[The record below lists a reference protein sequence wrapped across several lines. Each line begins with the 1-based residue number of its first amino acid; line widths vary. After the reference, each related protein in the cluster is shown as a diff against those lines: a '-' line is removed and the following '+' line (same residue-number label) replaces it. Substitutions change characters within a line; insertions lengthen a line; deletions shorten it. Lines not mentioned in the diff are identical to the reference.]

1 MSVLNRAMFN
11 KNMPV
16 VRRAIGSN
24 QLGEVRDRISADE
37 QRKFLDRRQQ
47 LIEQR
52 NQPGAIESFFT
63 NLASNLR
70 DTSKAVGGLF
80 NTDTPVSDDSTVYDF
95 GEYGGTYDLKDQGF
109 QRVLRN
115 YLPEGAEL
123 FVGDPNKFLL
133 SPEGQQA
140 IELFRA
146 DILKTQEANRAMGS
160 PITGEGI
167 NGLKKLDEM
176 RFRQMGSPMQGEIA
190 QQAMMPQQNPENVG
204 IMQGFEEDA
213 KTIVDAGSEKK
224 EEFDKAE
231 DYEQLMNTIRGDK
244 KSEDQRRDELAE
256 IVGEK
261 DANDTPDSVLTLV
274 QPVIQMLDTPEVR
287 QEGIGATP
295 QAFAMG
301 GPVYRNQGTNK
312 PEGETSTNDDAL
324 NVALMSLLLN
334 QNQGA
339 NIPSLATG
347 FQKNLPVMQA
357 ILGRDPD
364 RTLADTFFN
373 ISRSGFGLA
382 AGMTPQEAL
391 LLGLEGQQKIGAKEE
406 ARDLAI
412 RQAALGEASKD
423 KAFAQQL
430 DLAIKKEQAKRKDT
444 KGTTFVVGSGVEVPS
459 AVSSLLS
466 DTQISA
472 YPEGTNIFVDK
483 DNKLS
488 INIPTQADQ
497 EAYYNTETNTVVFLT
512 DKEFNDLSDAN
523 KQNYTTVGAG
533 STFTKLAKLKDD
545 GSVDLTTV
553 VDIRNS
559 DQAKIQELL
568 ESDPPYTIISNS
580 FEVNPDRSGVG
591 IFNRAEGGPV
601 FRQAGSNKDGE
612 TAQPNYEEILKS
624 AEAALAEGQ
633 LFPAQ
638 SESDRSFF
646 NSLYSSTFDSL
657 KDLLELKQL
666 IAADPSLVG
675 YTGLAQE
682 SLTKLATLANDI
694 DNIFGDKFFPDD
706 EQGVPKGIG
715 MFTKPQIRELKS
727 KVAELSDA
735 VADIMSLRGKRGT
748 PEGVRRRAEE
758 RTDVTGLYGSDFAF
772 GKIDAL
778 TDYLTDRIK
787 VFAVLSGNFSDETD
801 FADFGKSIDIL
812 NNSIKDLNP
821 NTFKDKKSKYTLDEL
836 EAILGE

>member
-16 VRRAIGSN
+16 VRRAIGSD

-37 QRKFLDRRQQ
+37 QRRFLDRRQQ
-47 LIEQR
+47 LIDAR
-52 NQPGAIESFFT
+52 NQPGAIETFFE

-70 DTSKAVGGLF
+70 GTSKALGNFLF
-80 NTDTPVSDDSTVYDF
+80 EGREQGDDSTVYDF
-95 GEYGGTYDLKDQGF
+95 GEYGGKYDLKEEGF

-115 YLPEGAEL
+115 YLPEGADL
-123 FVGDPNKFLL
+123 FVGNPRDYIL
-133 SPEGQQA
+133 SPEGQEA

-167 NGLKKLDEM
+167 NGLKKLDDM

-190 QQAMMPQQNPENVG
+190 QQAQMMPQQNPENVG
-204 IMQGFEEDA
+204 IMQGFEDDA

-224 EEFDKAE
+224 EQFDKAE
-231 DYEQLMNTIRGDK
+231 DYEQLMNTIRGDN

-261 DANDTPDSVLTLV
+261 DANDTPESVLTLV

-301 GPVYRNQGTNK
+301 GPVYREKGTGK
-312 PEGETSTNDDAL
+312 EGETSTNNNDDL
-324 NVALMSLLLN
+324 NNLFIQMLLASDTS
-334 QNQGA
+334 GA

-347 FQKNLPVMQA
+347 FQKNLPVMQT

-412 RQAALGEASKD
+412 KQAALGEASKD

-444 KGTTFVVGSGVEVPS
+444 KGTTFVVGSGVEVPP
-459 AVSSLLS
+459 AISSLLS
-466 DTQISA
+466 QNQIGA
-472 YPEGTNIFVDK
+472 YPDGTNIFVDK

-497 EAYYNTETNTVVFLT
+497 EAYYNTDTNKVVFLT
-512 DKEFNDLSDAN
+512 DKEFNDLSN
-523 KQNYTTVGAG
+523 TEKENYTTVGAG

-553 VDIRNS
+553 LDIRNS
-559 DQAKIQELL
+559 NQAEIQRLL
-568 ESDPPYTIISNS
+568 EEEDYTIISNS
-580 FEVNPDRSGVG
+580 FEVNPDRSGVD
-591 IFNRAEGGPV
+591 IFRAKGGPV
-601 FRQAGSNKDGE
+601 FRQSGSNEDGE
-612 TAQPNYEEILKS
+612 TAQPNYEEILKA
-624 AEAALAEGQ
+624 AEDALAEGQ

-706 EQGVPKGIG
+706 AQGVPKGIG

-748 PEGVRRRAEE
+748 PEGVRKRAEE
-758 RTDVTGLYGSDFAF
+758 RTDITGLYGSDFAF

-787 VFAVLSGNFSDETD
+787 VFAVLSGNFSDETA

-821 NTFKDKKSKYTLDEL
+821 NTFKDKKSKYTIDEL

>member
-1 MSVLNRAMFN
+1 MFN
-11 KNMPV
+11 QTVNRQV
-16 VRRAIGSN
+16 GSPIS
-24 QLGEVRDRISADE
+24 GERSPS
-37 QRKFLDRRQQ
+37 L
-47 LIEQR
+47 
-52 NQPGAIESFFT
+52 SFFE
-63 NLASNLR
+63 NLASALR
-70 DTSKAVGGLF
+70 GTKNAPTTSE
-80 NTDTPVSDDSTVYDF
+80 SDDSTVYNF
-95 GEYGGTYDLKDQGF
+95 GEYGGTYDLKEQGF
-109 QRVLRN
+109 QRILRN

-123 FVGDPNKFLL
+123 FVGDPNEFLL

-190 QQAMMPQQNPENVG
+190 QQAQMMPQQNPENVG

-231 DYEQLMNTIRGDK
+231 DYEQLMNTIRGDN

-301 GPVYRNQGTNK
+301 GPVYRDDGSK
-312 PEGETSTNDDAL
+312 KEGETSTNNDASFNDL
-324 NVALMSLLLN
+324 ITLLALS
-334 QNQGA
+334 QGTSGA

-357 ILGRDPD
+357 VLGRDPD
-364 RTLADTFFN
+364 RTAADTFFN
-373 ISRSGFGLA
+373 IARSGFGYA

-391 LLGLEGQQKIGAKEE
+391 LLGLQGQQKIGAKEE

-412 RQAALGEASKD
+412 KQAALGEASKD

-444 KGTTFVVGSGVEVPS
+444 KGTTFVVGSGVEVPP

-466 DTQISA
+466 ETQIGA

-497 EAYYNTETNTVVFLT
+497 EAYYNTDTNTVVFLT
-512 DKEFNDLSDAN
+512 DKEFNDLSDAD
-523 KQNYTTVGAG
+523 KENYTTVGAG

-559 DQAKIQELL
+559 NQAKIQELL
-568 ESDPPYTIISNS
+568 DTGEYTIISNS
-580 FEVNPDRSGVG
+580 FEVNPDRSGVD
-591 IFNRAEGGPV
+591 IFRAKGGPV
-601 FRQAGSNKDGE
+601 FRQAGSNEDGE
-612 TAQPNYEEILKS
+612 TAQPNYEEILKA
-624 AEAALAEGQ
+624 AEDALAEGK

-706 EQGVPKGIG
+706 AEGVPKGIG
-715 MFTKPQIRELKS
+715 MFTKPEIRELKS

-748 PEGVRRRAEE
+748 PEGVRKRAEE
-758 RTDVTGLYGSDFAF
+758 RTDITGLYGSDFAF

-787 VFAVLSGNFSDETD
+787 VFAVLSGNFKDETA

-821 NTFKDKKSKYTLDEL
+821 NTFKNKKSKYTLDEL

>member
-11 KNMPV
+11 QTVN
-16 VRRAIGSN
+16 RQTGSPIS
-24 QLGEVRDRISADE
+24 GENS
-37 QRKFLDRRQQ
+37 
-47 LIEQR
+47 
-52 NQPGAIESFFT
+52 PTFFE
-63 NLASNLR
+63 NLASALR
-70 DTSKAVGGLF
+70 GTKNAP
-80 NTDTPVSDDSTVYDF
+80 TAPKSDDSTVYNF
-95 GEYGGTYDLKDQGF
+95 GEYGGTYDLKEQGF
-109 QRVLRN
+109 QRILRN

-123 FVGDPNKFLL
+123 FVGDPNEFLL

-190 QQAMMPQQNPENVG
+190 QQAQMMPQQNPENVG
-204 IMQGFEEDA
+204 IMQGFEDDA

-231 DYEQLMNTIRGDK
+231 DYEQLMNTIRGDN

-324 NVALMSLLLN
+324 NIALMSLLLN

-347 FQKNLPVMQA
+347 FQKNLPVMQN

-364 RTLADTFFN
+364 RTAADTFFN
-373 ISRSGFGLA
+373 IARSGFGLA
-382 AGMTPQEAL
+382 AGMTPQEAI
-391 LLGLEGQQKIGAKEE
+391 LLGLQGQQKIGEKVE

-412 RQAALGEASKD
+412 KQAALGEASKD

-466 DTQISA
+466 ENQISA

-497 EAYYNTETNTVVFLT
+497 EAYYNTDTNTVVFLT
-512 DKEFNDLSDAN
+512 GKEFNDLSDAD
-523 KQNYTTVGAG
+523 KENYTTVGAG

-559 DQAKIQELL
+559 NQTKIQELL
-568 ESDPPYTIISNS
+568 DTGEYTIISNS

-601 FRQAGSNKDGE
+601 FRQAGSNEDGE

-624 AEAALAEGQ
+624 AEDALAEGQ

-706 EQGVPKGIG
+706 AEGVPKGIG

-787 VFAVLSGNFSDETD
+787 VFAVLSGNFKDETA

>member
-11 KNMPV
+11 QTVN
-16 VRRAIGSN
+16 RQTGSPIS
-24 QLGEVRDRISADE
+24 GENS
-37 QRKFLDRRQQ
+37 
-47 LIEQR
+47 
-52 NQPGAIESFFT
+52 PTFFE
-63 NLASNLR
+63 NLANALR
-70 DTSKAVGGLF
+70 GTKNAP
-80 NTDTPVSDDSTVYDF
+80 TATKSDDSTVYNF
-95 GEYGGTYDLKDQGF
+95 GEYGGTYDLKEQGF
-109 QRVLRN
+109 QRILRN

-123 FVGDPNKFLL
+123 FVGDPNEFLL

-190 QQAMMPQQNPENVG
+190 QQAQMMPQQNTENVG
-204 IMQGFEEDA
+204 IMQGFEDDA

-224 EEFDKAE
+224 EEFDRAE
-231 DYEQLMNTIRGDK
+231 DYEQLMNTIRGDN

-312 PEGETSTNDDAL
+312 PEGETSTTNDDAL
-324 NVALMSLLLN
+324 NDLFMQILLN
-334 QNQGA
+334 QNKGA

-382 AGMTPQEAL
+382 AGMTPQEAAML
-391 LLGLEGQQKIGAKEE
+391 ALQGQQKIGAKEE

-412 RQAALGEASKD
+412 KQAALGEASKD

-444 KGTTFVVGSGVEVPS
+444 KGTTFVVGSGVEVPP

-466 DTQISA
+466 ETQIGA

-497 EAYYNTETNTVVFLT
+497 EAYYNTDTNKVVFLT
-512 DKEFNDLSDAN
+512 DKEFNDLSDTE
-523 KQNYTTVGAG
+523 KENYTTVGAG

-553 VDIRNS
+553 LDIRNS
-559 DQAKIQELL
+559 NQAEIQRLL
-568 ESDPPYTIISNS
+568 EEEDYTIISNS

-601 FRQAGSNKDGE
+601 FRQAGSNEDGE
-612 TAQPNYEEILKS
+612 TAQPNYEEILKA
-624 AEAALAEGQ
+624 AEDALAEGQ

-706 EQGVPKGIG
+706 AEGVPAKIG
-715 MFTKPQIRELKS
+715 MFTKPEIRELKS

-748 PEGVRRRAEE
+748 PEGVRKRAEE
-758 RTDVTGLYGSDFAF
+758 RTDITGLYGSDFAF

-787 VFAVLSGNFSDETD
+787 VFAVLSGNFKDETA

-821 NTFKDKKSKYTLDEL
+821 NTFKDKKSKYTIDEL

>member
-11 KNMPV
+11 QTVN
-16 VRRAIGSN
+16 RQTGSPIS
-24 QLGEVRDRISADE
+24 GENS
-37 QRKFLDRRQQ
+37 
-47 LIEQR
+47 
-52 NQPGAIESFFT
+52 PTFFE
-63 NLASNLR
+63 NLANALR
-70 DTSKAVGGLF
+70 GTKNAP
-80 NTDTPVSDDSTVYDF
+80 TATKSDDSTVYNF
-95 GEYGGTYDLKDQGF
+95 GEYGGTYDLKEQGF
-109 QRVLRN
+109 QRILRN

-123 FVGDPNKFLL
+123 FVGDPNEFLL

-190 QQAMMPQQNPENVG
+190 QQAQMMPQQNPENVG
-204 IMQGFEEDA
+204 IMQGFEDDA

-224 EEFDKAE
+224 EEFDRAE
-231 DYEQLMNTIRGDK
+231 DYEQLMNTIRGDN

-312 PEGETSTNDDAL
+312 PEGETSTTNDDAL
-324 NVALMSLLLN
+324 NDLFMQILLN
-334 QNQGA
+334 QNKGA

-382 AGMTPQEAL
+382 AGMTPQEAAML
-391 LLGLEGQQKIGAKEE
+391 ALQGQQKIGAKEE

-412 RQAALGEASKD
+412 KQAALGEASKD

-444 KGTTFVVGSGVEVPS
+444 KGTTFVVGSGVEVPP

-466 DTQISA
+466 ETQIGA

-497 EAYYNTETNTVVFLT
+497 EAYYNTDTNKVVFLT
-512 DKEFNDLSDAN
+512 DKEFNDLSDTE
-523 KQNYTTVGAG
+523 KENYTTVGAG

-553 VDIRNS
+553 LDIRNS
-559 DQAKIQELL
+559 NQAEIQRLL
-568 ESDPPYTIISNS
+568 EEEDYTIISNS

-601 FRQAGSNKDGE
+601 FRQAGSNEDGE
-612 TAQPNYEEILKS
+612 TAQPNYEEILKA
-624 AEAALAEGQ
+624 AEDALAEGQ

-706 EQGVPKGIG
+706 AEGVPAKIG
-715 MFTKPQIRELKS
+715 MFTKPEIRELKS

-748 PEGVRRRAEE
+748 PEGVRKRAEE
-758 RTDVTGLYGSDFAF
+758 RTDITGLYGSDFAF

-787 VFAVLSGNFSDETD
+787 VFAVLSGNFKDETA

-821 NTFKDKKSKYTLDEL
+821 NTFKDKKSKYTIDEL

>member
-11 KNMPV
+11 QTVN
-16 VRRAIGSN
+16 RQTGSPIS
-24 QLGEVRDRISADE
+24 GENS
-37 QRKFLDRRQQ
+37 
-47 LIEQR
+47 
-52 NQPGAIESFFT
+52 PTFFE
-63 NLASNLR
+63 NLANALR
-70 DTSKAVGGLF
+70 GTKNAP
-80 NTDTPVSDDSTVYDF
+80 TATKSDDSTVYNF
-95 GEYGGTYDLKDQGF
+95 GEYGGTYDLKEQGF
-109 QRVLRN
+109 QRILRN

-123 FVGDPNKFLL
+123 FVGDPNEFLL

-190 QQAMMPQQNPENVG
+190 QQAQMMPQQNPENVG
-204 IMQGFEEDA
+204 IMQGFEDDA

-231 DYEQLMNTIRGDK
+231 DYEQLMNTIRGDN

-312 PEGETSTNDDAL
+312 PEGETSTTNDDAL
-324 NVALMSLLLN
+324 NDLFMQILLN
-334 QNQGA
+334 QNKGA

-382 AGMTPQEAL
+382 AGMTPQEAAML
-391 LLGLEGQQKIGAKEE
+391 ALQGQQKIGAKEE

-412 RQAALGEASKD
+412 KQAALGEASKD

-430 DLAIKKEQAKRKDT
+430 DLVIKKEQAKRKDT
-444 KGTTFVVGSGVEVPS
+444 KGTTFVVGSGVEVPP

-466 DTQISA
+466 ETQIGA

-497 EAYYNTETNTVVFLT
+497 EAYYNTDTNTVVFLT
-512 DKEFNDLSDAN
+512 DKEFNDLSD
-523 KQNYTTVGAG
+523 KEKENYTTVGAG

-553 VDIRNS
+553 LDIRNS
-559 DQAKIQELL
+559 NQAEIQRLL
-568 ESDPPYTIISNS
+568 EEEDYTIISNS

-601 FRQAGSNKDGE
+601 FRQAGSNEDGE
-612 TAQPNYEEILKS
+612 TAQPNYEEILKA
-624 AEAALAEGQ
+624 AEDALAEGQ

-706 EQGVPKGIG
+706 AEGVPAKIG
-715 MFTKPQIRELKS
+715 MFTKPEIRELKS

-748 PEGVRRRAEE
+748 PEGVRKRAEE
-758 RTDVTGLYGSDFAF
+758 RTDITGLYGSDFAF

-787 VFAVLSGNFSDETD
+787 VFAVLSGNFKDETA

-821 NTFKDKKSKYTLDEL
+821 NTFKDKKSKYTIDEL

>member
-11 KNMPV
+11 QTVN
-16 VRRAIGSN
+16 RQTGSPIS
-24 QLGEVRDRISADE
+24 GENS
-37 QRKFLDRRQQ
+37 
-47 LIEQR
+47 
-52 NQPGAIESFFT
+52 PTFFE
-63 NLASNLR
+63 NLANALR
-70 DTSKAVGGLF
+70 GTKNAP
-80 NTDTPVSDDSTVYDF
+80 TATKSDDSTVYNF
-95 GEYGGTYDLKDQGF
+95 GEYGGTYDLKEQGF
-109 QRVLRN
+109 QRILRN

-123 FVGDPNKFLL
+123 FVGDPNEFLL

-190 QQAMMPQQNPENVG
+190 QQAQMMPQQNTENVG
-204 IMQGFEEDA
+204 IMQGFEDDA
-213 KTIVDAGSEKK
+213 KTIVDAGSKKK
-224 EEFDKAE
+224 EEFDRAE
-231 DYEQLMNTIRGDK
+231 DYEQLMNTIRGDN

-312 PEGETSTNDDAL
+312 PEGETSTTNDDAL
-324 NVALMSLLLN
+324 NDLFMQILLN
-334 QNQGA
+334 QNKGA

-382 AGMTPQEAL
+382 AGMTPQEAAML
-391 LLGLEGQQKIGAKEE
+391 ALQGQQKIGAKEE

-412 RQAALGEASKD
+412 KQAALGEASKD

-444 KGTTFVVGSGVEVPS
+444 KGTTFVVGSGVEVPP

-466 DTQISA
+466 ETQIGA

-497 EAYYNTETNTVVFLT
+497 EAYYNTDTNKVVFLT
-512 DKEFNDLSDAN
+512 DKEFNDLSDTE
-523 KQNYTTVGAG
+523 KENYTTVGAG

-553 VDIRNS
+553 LDIRNS
-559 DQAKIQELL
+559 NQAEIQRLL
-568 ESDPPYTIISNS
+568 EEEDYTIISNS

-601 FRQAGSNKDGE
+601 FRQAGSNEDGE
-612 TAQPNYEEILKS
+612 TAQPNYEEILKA
-624 AEAALAEGQ
+624 AEDALAEGQ

-706 EQGVPKGIG
+706 AEGVPAKIG
-715 MFTKPQIRELKS
+715 MFTKPEIRELKS

-748 PEGVRRRAEE
+748 PEGVRKRAEE
-758 RTDVTGLYGSDFAF
+758 RTDITGLYGSDFAF

-787 VFAVLSGNFSDETD
+787 VFAVLSGNFKDETA

-821 NTFKDKKSKYTLDEL
+821 NTFKDKKSKYTIDEL

>member
-1 MSVLNRAMFN
+1 MSVLNRGMFN
-11 KNMPV
+11 QTVN
-16 VRRAIGSN
+16 RQIGSPIT
-24 QLGEVRDRISADE
+24 GENS
-37 QRKFLDRRQQ
+37 
-47 LIEQR
+47 
-52 NQPGAIESFFT
+52 PSFFE
-63 NLASNLR
+63 NLANLLR
-70 DTSKAVGGLF
+70 GSKNAP
-80 NTDTPVSDDSTVYDF
+80 TASESDGSTVYNF
-95 GEYGGTYDLKDQGF
+95 GEYGGTYDLKEQGF
-109 QRVLRN
+109 QRILRN

-123 FVGDPNKFLL
+123 FVGDPREFLL

-167 NGLKKLDEM
+167 NGLKKLDDM

-190 QQAMMPQQNPENVG
+190 QQAQMMPQQNPENVG
-204 IMQGFEEDA
+204 IMQGFEDDA

-224 EEFDKAE
+224 EEFDRAE
-231 DYEQLMNTIRGDK
+231 DYEQLMNTIRGDN

-312 PEGETSTNDDAL
+312 PEGETSTNNDAL
-324 NVALMSLLLN
+324 NDLFLQVLLN

-364 RTLADTFFN
+364 RTAADTFFN

-412 RQAALGEASKD
+412 KQAALGEASKD

-444 KGTTFVVGSGVEVPS
+444 KGTTFVVGSGVEVPP
-459 AVSSLLS
+459 AISSLLS
-466 DTQISA
+466 QNQIGA
-472 YPEGTNIFVDK
+472 YPDGTNIFVDK

-497 EAYYNTETNTVVFLT
+497 EAYYNTDTNKVVFLT
-512 DKEFNDLSDAN
+512 DKEFNDLSN
-523 KQNYTTVGAG
+523 TEKENYTTVGAG

-553 VDIRNS
+553 LDIRNS
-559 DQAKIQELL
+559 NQAEIQRLL
-568 ESDPPYTIISNS
+568 EEEDYTIISNS
-580 FEVNPDRSGVG
+580 FEVNPDRSGVD
-591 IFNRAEGGPV
+591 IFRAKGGPV
-601 FRQAGSNKDGE
+601 FRQSGSNEDGE
-612 TAQPNYEEILKS
+612 TAQPNYEEILKA
-624 AEAALAEGQ
+624 AEDALAEGQ

-706 EQGVPKGIG
+706 AQGVPKGIG

-748 PEGVRRRAEE
+748 PEGVRKRAEE
-758 RTDVTGLYGSDFAF
+758 RTDITGLYGSDFAF

-787 VFAVLSGNFSDETD
+787 VFAVLSGNFSDETA

-821 NTFKDKKSKYTLDEL
+821 NTFKDKKSKYTIDEL